1 MRGMTSIRVLL
12 LTSSRTRAFREAY
25 AIYETAI
32 PRGEQ
37 KTRAQIVAGLK
48 HPGFRYWAFEYEG
61 EIAGIAILYASEAQQ
76 ALLLEYLAVS
86 PKLQGKGLG
95 SQLFRAAF
103 EASRTDPRMLLLIE
117 VDSEKDKVSEKEKRI
132 RLSRKQF
139 YRRLGCL
146 ELDGFDYIL
155 PLENYGPPP
164 RMSLLVLGAKGSSIE
179 TARLRR
185 AVQDVY
191 VNVYKC
197 DPSDPRLD
205 RMFEGH
211 RRSIQLV

>member
-1 MRGMTSIRVLL
+1 MTSIRVLP

-61 EIAGIAILYASEAQQ
+61 EIAGIAILYTSEAEQV
-76 ALLLEYLAVS
+76 LLLEYLAIS
-86 PKLQGKGLG
+86 PGLQGKGLG

-117 VDSEKDKVSEKEKRI
+117 VDSENDRISEKEKRI

-146 ELDGFDYIL
+146 EAEGFNYIL

-164 RMSLLVLGAKGSSIE
+164 RMSLLVLGARGNTVDTS
-179 TARLRR
+179 RLRR
-185 AVQDVY
+185 ALQDIY

-211 RRSIQLV
+211 RRSIRLV

>member
-1 MRGMTSIRVLL
+1 MTSIRVLP

-61 EIAGIAILYASEAQQ
+61 EIAGIAILYASEAEQ
-76 ALLLEYLAVS
+76 ALLLEYLAIS
-86 PKLQGKGLG
+86 PRLQGKGLG

-117 VDSEKDKVSEKEKRI
+117 VDSENDRISEKEKRI

-146 ELDGFDYIL
+146 EAEGFDYIL

-164 RMSLLVLGAKGSSIE
+164 RMSLLVLGARGNTVDTS
-179 TARLRR
+179 RLRR
-185 AVQDVY
+185 ALQDIY

-197 DPSDPRLD
+197 DPADPRLD

-211 RRSIQLV
+211 RRSIRLV

>member
-1 MRGMTSIRVLL
+1 MTSIRVLP
-12 LTSSRTRAFREAY
+12 LTSSLTRAFREAY

-48 HPGFRYWAFEYEG
+48 HPGFRYWAFEFDG
-61 EIAGIAILYASEAQQ
+61 EVAGIAILYASEAEQ

-86 PKLQGKGLG
+86 PKLQGRGLG
-95 SQLFRAAF
+95 SLLFRAAF

-146 ELDGFDYIL
+146 ELEGFDYIL

-164 RMSLLVLGAKGSSIE
+164 RMSLLVLGARGNSIE
-179 TARLRR
+179 TARLRC
-185 AVQDVY
+185 AVQDIY

-197 DPSDPRLD
+197 NPSDPRLD

-211 RRSIQLV
+211 RRSIPLV